1 MSKEKSKITTW
12 GHHETMI
19 INLRDWVSR
28 EINLLRTDVTKKAP
42 TLEDDPHIE
51 SILKSAHDMNIQM
64 FDLIRSVVDRAEAEE
79 KKSIKNEKTSK

>member
-19 INLRDWVSR
+19 VNLRDWVSR
-28 EINLLRTDVTKKAP
+28 EINLLRDDVSKKVP

-51 SILKSAHDMNIQM
+51 SILNSAHDMNIRL

-79 KKSIKNEKTSK
+79 KKSAKKKDDK